1 MHRPFG
7 GFAIATPEWY
17 YQFMP
22 ERSGLTQPQ
31 MNKLLLSIALTAAVI
46 APQAA
51 QAGFTKTVQVV
62 TVPNTAELCSNRP
75 VGSFVQA
82 RVLQTETRI
91 GNSAST
97 QQIIIKAFC

>member
-1 MHRPFG
+1 
-7 GFAIATPEWY
+7 
-17 YQFMP
+17 
-22 ERSGLTQPQ
+22 
-31 MNKLLLSIALTAAVI
+31 MNKFFLSIVLAASVI

-75 VGSFVQA
+75 VGSFIQA

-91 GNSAST
+91 GNSSST
-97 QQIIIKAFC
+97 QQIIIEPFC